1 MNDATIINELKL
13 LNQRCNNLTIGHN
26 KAVEHTVEL
35 LLVVRAY
42 ENLINNSW
50 IMRLFLKREKV
61 DNMVDVIGKIEK
73 AINDEKI
80 RVVEQAKTDELDE
93 KDRTKIVDI
102 REKEAKHDVKKAAR
116 TSRRN
121 KK

>member
-26 KAVEHTVEL
+26 TTVEHVVEL

-61 DNMVDVIGKIEK
+61 DKMVNLISEIEK
-73 AINDEKI
+73 KINNEKM
-80 RVVEQAKTDELDE
+80 RVIEQAKADERDE
-93 KDRTKIVDI
+93 KERTKTVDK
-102 REKEAKHDVKKAAR
+102 REKEAKRDVKKAAR
-116 TSRRN
+116 TSRRIEE
-121 KK
+121 